1 MRQPRI
7 KVSPELA
14 EGIYHCFSRTVN
26 GERLFGDLEKETFR
40 KQLWQI
46 ADFCGVQVLTY
57 AVMSNHFHIEVR
69 VPKTVPVDDSEL
81 LRRFA
86 ALYPT
91 PTRYQTAQISVI
103 RKQLADNGPAAV
115 AWRKRMLALMGDVS
129 QYMKLLKQRFTRW
142 FNDLHERFG
151 TLWAERFDSS
161 LVEPVGHA
169 RKTVAAYIDL
179 NSVRAGLTHDPLA
192 YRFCGYAEAV
202 GGFEPAR
209 AGLMQVTGCSTW
221 LEAQAGYRQ
230 WLFGTGTDP
239 REHRGR
245 TTPEQLAQVMREQ
258 GKLPL
263 PVLLR
268 CRVRY
273 FTEGAILGTHAFVNS
288 HLAAYRARTGRLR
301 AKAKSLPEVTGCS
314 DLAVLRGLRGPAI
327 D

>member
-1 MRQPRI
+1 MDEEAPGRVRI
-7 KVSPELA
+7 
-14 EGIYHCFSRTVN
+14 
-26 GERLFGDLEKETFR
+26 
-40 KQLWQI
+40 Q
-46 ADFCGVQVLTY
+46 
-57 AVMSNHFHIEVR
+57 
-69 VPKTVPVDDSEL
+69 L

-86 ALYPT
+86 VLYPT

-103 RKQLADNGPAAV
+103 RKLLADNGPAAV

-129 QYMKLLKQRFTRW
+129 QFMKLLKQRFTRW
-142 FNDLHERFG
+142 FNDLHDRFG
-151 TLWAERFDSS
+151 TLWAERFDST

-179 NSVRAGLTHDPLA
+179 NSVRAGLAHDPLA

-202 GGFEPAR
+202 AGSEPAR

-273 FTEGAILGTHAFVNS
+273 FTDGAILGTHAFVNS
-288 HLAAYRARTGRLR
+288 HLAAYRLRTGRSR
-301 AKAKSLPEVTGCS
+301 TKAKPLPEITGCS